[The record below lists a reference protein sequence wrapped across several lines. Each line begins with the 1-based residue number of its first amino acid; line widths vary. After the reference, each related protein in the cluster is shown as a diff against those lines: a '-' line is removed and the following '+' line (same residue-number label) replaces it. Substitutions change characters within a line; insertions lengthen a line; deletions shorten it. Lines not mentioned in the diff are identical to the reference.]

1 MEEMNP
7 MNPAP
12 TPTPTPTPIPPAPQ
26 TTVRPQ
32 LGFVEAVK
40 RCVVEKYCNFE
51 GRARRSEYWWFAL
64 ANSIVSYLANL
75 IGGLI
80 SPTVALV
87 LCAIVGLA
95 LLLPGL
101 GAGVRRLHDIGK
113 SGWMLLIA
121 LIPIVGAII
130 LIVWF
135 AKDGDRNPNQYGPSP
150 KYQ

>member
-1 MEEMNP
+1 MEGMNP
-7 MNPAP
+7 VPAP
-12 TPTPTPTPIPPAPQ
+12 GLPAGP
-26 TTVRPQ
+26 RPQ
-32 LGFVEAVK
+32 LGLVEAVK
-40 RCVVEKYCNFE
+40 TCLTEKSCNFE

-64 ANSIVSYLANL
+64 ANGVVSYLVNL

-80 SPTVALV
+80 SPTTGLV
-87 LCAIVGLA
+87 LACILALA

-101 GAGVRRLHDIGK
+101 GVGVRRLHDIGK
-113 SGWMLLIA
+113 SGWMWLIA

-130 LIVWF
+130 LLVWF